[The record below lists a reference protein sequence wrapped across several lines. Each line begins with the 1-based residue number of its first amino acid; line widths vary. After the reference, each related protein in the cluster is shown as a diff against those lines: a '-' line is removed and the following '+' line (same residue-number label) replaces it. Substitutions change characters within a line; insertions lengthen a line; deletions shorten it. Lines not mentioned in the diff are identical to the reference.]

1 MNRTTAFFSILKKR
15 ELKRKIFFNTFQSV
29 RLSPRWYL
37 QCSYRY
43 QQFASSRTRPNC
55 LMSQR
60 AVVCFAF
67 FNVLL
72 LLPLMLA
79 LVPSAFVMVRRARPV
94 HRMMSSAST
103 STTSACSLKTS
114 LLNIQKPRVIFVLG
128 GPGSGKGTQCSKMSS
143 EFGLK
148 HLSAGELLREE
159 QASGSDNGKLI
170 DSIIR
175 EGRIVPVQIT
185 LDLLRQAILGENKA
199 NRFLIDGFPRNW
211 DNLHGWEGS
220 MQPVCDVE
228 AVMFIDCPEEELE
241 RRLLSRGLTSGRSDD
256 NLATAKKR
264 FATFQAATMP
274 IVEHYASGSGKP
286 GKPLLVKVRGDAT
299 IDDVYRDLTSSLTPL
314 IEAEILQLT
323 GLLLRAQA
331 ARDTATLGQL
341 FAAGSEYIDSVYPTA
356 GEPSNTPLSGIQL
369 VSPEVKVLGKTAV
382 VSYRRGGGVP
392 GGLETRVWHLVQGRW
407 RCVHS
412 HT

>member
-1 MNRTTAFFSILKKR
+1 MPSGLGF
-15 ELKRKIFFNTFQSV
+15 
-29 RLSPRWYL
+29 Y
-37 QCSYRY
+37 SY
-43 QQFASSRTRPNC
+43 FTC
-55 LMSQR
+55 
-60 AVVCFAF
+60 
-67 FNVLL
+67 VLL
-72 LLPLMLA
+72 LMLA
-79 LVPSAFVMVRRARPV
+79 LGRSFVMVRRVPTPLS
-94 HRMMSSAST
+94 RMMSSAST
-103 STTSACSLKTS
+103 TTTSASSLKTS

-128 GPGSGKGTQCSKMSS
+128 GPGSGKGTQCLKLSS

-185 LDLLRQAILGENKA
+185 LDLLRQAILGEKKA
-199 NRFLIDGFPRNW
+199 NRFLVDGFPRNW

-220 MQPVCDVE
+220 MLPVCDVE

-274 IVEHYASGSGKP
+274 IVEHYASDSGKP
-286 GKPLLVKVRGDAT
+286 GKPQLVRVRGDAS
-299 IDDVYRDLTSSLTPL
+299 IDDVYRNLSSALTPL
-314 IEAEILQLT
+314 IEAELLQLT
-323 GLLLRAQA
+323 GLLLRAQT

-341 FAAGSEYIDSVYPTA
+341 FAAGAVDVSLNQRLYAGYDADFLSRGMIPGA
-356 GEPSNTPLSGIQL
+356 GEQL
-369 VSPEVKVLGKTAV
+369 VSPEVKVLGKTAI
-382 VSYRRGGGVP
+382 VSYRRGGGAGGASQM